1 MKAALIKNEGY
12 NIDTPDERYQLEV
25 VKVVDVSSTY
35 ALNDFRKN
43 FGYEYAIP
51 VDGNV
56 EVGMLFD
63 PDNYTI
69 LDRENGSQVYPPIS
83 ATEEINKLQNEL
95 AELTYNVDEDSLTL
109 DELKDYLIRKNKKN
123 LSDYLYNHP
132 MEYNGKSYT
141 ITEDKQN
148 QLTGILNA
156 YQYAKAIGVELPLT
170 WNETGG
176 VCELY
181 TFEELV
187 EIYLQMLAVV
197 KPIVTYQQHQE
208 IEIRN
213 AESKETAQAVDITF
227 DNFVAEETVDE
238 NITETENN

>member
-12 NIDTPDERYQLEV
+12 NIDTSDEHYQLEV
-25 VKVVDVSSTY
+25 VKIVDVSSTY
-35 ALNDFRKN
+35 ALNDFCKN
-43 FGYEYAIP
+43 FEYEYAIP

-56 EVGMLFD
+56 KVGMLFD
-63 PDNYTI
+63 SDNFTI
-69 LDRENGSQVYPPIS
+69 LDRENGNQIYPPIS
-83 ATEEINKLQNEL
+83 ATEEIAKLQNEI
-95 AELTYNVDEDSLTL
+95 AELTYNVDEDSLSL
-109 DELKDYLIRKNKKN
+109 SELKDYLIRKNKKN
-123 LSDYLYNHP
+123 LSNYLYNHP

-141 ITEDKQN
+141 ITEEKQN

-156 YQYAKAIGVELPLT
+156 YQYAKAIGVDLPLT

-176 VCELY
+176 VCEPY
-181 TFEELV
+181 TFEELI

-213 AESKETAQAVDITF
+213 AQSKEEVQSIDISF
-227 DNFVAEETVDE
+227 DSFTAEETIDK
-238 NITETENN
+238 T